1 MPAVCFKLSFA
12 GAARSDRRR
21 AAGGCLAHKVS
32 PHARQ
37 ARQQVFV
44 LRKLNLKLTLARLC
58 ALGENIEDKPRAVEH
73 LDPKLLAEYPH
84 LRRRQLVVENGK
96 VAVVHFYKFLQ
107 LCDLTVADEAA
118 RIGSR
123 AVLNHHADGLT
134 ACRFDKRGKLLHRDL
149 A

>member
-1 MPAVCFKLSFA
+1 M
-12 GAARSDRRR
+12 R
-21 AAGGCLAHKVS
+21 

-44 LRKLNLKLTLARLC
+44 LRKLYLKLSLASLRALC
-58 ALGENIEDKPRAVEH
+58 EDIQDKPRAVEH
-73 LDPKLLAEYPH
+73 LDSELLAEDSH

-107 LCDLTVADEAA
+107 LGDLAVADEAA